1 MVRATAAAAAPR
13 SRVDDLPDATW
24 RSLLGRGMPQ
34 FTGEALGPVLVFYAA
49 WELSGLTA
57 AIVASTLFS
66 IAIAAWLLRRGK
78 DATPV
83 ALGALVVVMQAA
95 VGLASHSATVYL
107 AQPVVLSGLWSIAYF
122 GSVVVRRPLIGVF
135 ANAWY
140 PVPGVVPR
148 ERAVPPRVRDA
159 VARLGVL
166 LHAAGRDQALGAARL
181 RRLRVRA
188 RLDRDGTARPRRT
201 RRVGYLARAPRLLE
215 ARRGGAHMAASA
227 AGRRRFRRRANDYLL
242 WPCPPPEP

>member
-1 MVRATAAAAAPR
+1 
-13 SRVDDLPDATW
+13 
-24 RSLLGRGMPQ
+24 MPQ

-83 ALGALVVVMQAA
+83 ALGALVVVIQAA

-140 PVPGVVPR
+140 PFPPWFRAGPLYRR
-148 ERAVPPRVRDA
+148 EFAMQSLVWCA
-159 VARLGVL
+159 
-166 LHAAGRDQALGAARL
+166 
-181 RRLRVRA
+181 
-188 RLDRDGTARPRRT
+188 
-201 RRVGYLARAPRLLE
+201 YCLARAALRLWALLE
-215 ARRGGAHMAASA
+215 SGVGAFVVVSAVTGTPLLAALIVWGIWHAKRTFSYA
-227 AGRRRFRRRANDYLL
+227 ALA
-242 WPCPPPEP
+242 